1 MRTPTRIPDLPPNP
15 YDELASLADP
25 VAPEAEKPEDEP
37 EERGGG
43 APPDSGR
50 SSRSDRS
57 VHSVVPAGSA
67 GSIGSPGTFEAGE
80 SVGSAKSVEP
90 VDSADS
96 SDFAEFLDIRLVPD
110 SPESLDDAALA
121 RLTSPPGH
129 RRSKRGR
136 SGRGH
141 RARRASRRVR
151 HRRRFAAVPRALKL
165 LIGVAVLGAF
175 LVLGDRCAVLYAEK
189 KAAEKIRDDLHLAA
203 GPQVDIHGFPFLTQ
217 VLGKRL
223 ERVDITV
230 PHIDAGRVSL
240 AEVRASGRDIKLTG
254 DLPTAVRGAV
264 IGELDGDVRLSFAD
278 LNRELGASQVRF
290 SDAGG
295 DTIAADG
302 RIDVGGQEL
311 RVRARAQLRRT
322 DDRGLATDIDG
333 MSVDVPH
340 IATYR
345 PGRDKGLTLH
355 REAAERVSR
364 DAARVKAL
372 LSVPSLAARLGVGP
386 DEVAA
391 ALSGEDRL
399 RELTGAPRFVER
411 LMRVNLVDAV
421 ADHPGVLRKI
431 GVDPDLIGA
440 LMRLRPPE
448 LTDRLSFSFRLPEQA
463 KDVRLR
469 AVTVDHEGI
478 RAELS
483 GVALPVGRTG

>member
-1 MRTPTRIPDLPPNP
+1 MNAVQHAGPVHRAGPV
-15 YDELASLADP
+15 ESAD
-25 VAPEAEKPEDEP
+25 
-37 EERGGG
+37 
-43 APPDSGR
+43 
-50 SSRSDRS
+50 SR
-57 VHSVVPAGSA
+57 
-67 GSIGSPGTFEAGE
+67 E
-80 SVGSAKSVEP
+80 
-90 VDSADS
+90 SADS

-121 RLTSPPGH
+121 RLTAPPGH
-129 RRSKRGR
+129 RRSRRGR
-136 SGRGH
+136 SGHGR

-165 LIGVAVLGAF
+165 LIAVAVCAAF

-189 KAAEKIRDDLHLAA
+189 KASEKIRDDLHLAA

-230 PHIDAGRVSL
+230 PHVDAGRVSL

-264 IGELDGDVRLSFAD
+264 IGRLDGDVRLSFAD

-302 RIDVGGQEL
+302 RLDVGGQEL

-340 IATYR
+340 VATYR

-355 REAAERVSR
+355 REAAERVAR
-364 DAARVKAL
+364 DTARVKAL

-411 LMRVNLVDAV
+411 LMGVNLVDAV
-421 ADHPGVLRKI
+421 ADHPWVLRKI
-431 GVDPDLIGA
+431 GVDPDLIAG

-463 KDVRLR
+463 KDLRLR

-478 RAELS
+478 RAELG
-483 GVALPVGRTG
+483 GVALPVGRAS